1 MFSETLKLLKRSWK
15 IIVPYWKSEDKY
27 KALAMLVA
35 ILILTLGEIG
45 LTVKLSYWYQA
56 FYDALEKHDYAQFIK
71 QIKIFFLLIMIFIP
85 TITCTFAL
93 VSMLQFRWRQWMT
106 NRFLRDWTTDNAY
119 YHAMLNKDKIDN
131 PDQRISQ
138 DLDLFSSLSLDLF
151 LSFFKEIIT
160 LFSFA
165 FILWTVSS
173 GIPLK
178 IFGYTFKIHGYLV
191 WAAFLYAMVGTVLVV
206 KIGQPLIGLDFV
218 QQRYEANFRY
228 SLIRL
233 QEKREEIAI
242 FGGIKP
248 EVKNLKD
255 AFNFIRTNYYQI
267 VVRNVYINF
276 CYISF
281 VNISQII
288 PLLAAAPMYFANI
301 ITLGIVMQ
309 VGSAFGNV
317 RSSFSVIAK
326 NFRTIA
332 SWKAT
337 VIRLLELDDYI
348 KRAEGNMLHNKITF
362 TESQRD
368 LSVHHLTLQKPN
380 HDLMLKNI
388 NFSIKE
394 HDKTLLI
401 GGSGVGKSTIIRALR
416 GLWTSGEGKIEL
428 PANIFYV
435 PQRPYMPIAT
445 LREAMIYPTLLSDY
459 ENGAQGLSALLE
471 LFKLGHLVSS
481 LDEHQDWSTVL
492 SLGEQQR
499 ISFIRILINKPTFI
513 VMDEPSSSLNPALE
527 KLVFKTLLERLTD
540 VTIVTVGHSETL
552 KKYHQKV
559 IDVEQWVAS

>member
-1 MFSETLKLLKRSWK
+1 MSSETLKIFKNSWK
-15 IIVPYWKSEDKY
+15 IIGPYWKSEEKY

-35 ILILTLGEIG
+35 ILILTLANIG
-45 LTVKLSYWYQA
+45 ITVKISYWYQA
-56 FYDALEKHDYAQFIK
+56 FYNALEKHDYDQFLK
-71 QIKIFFLLIMIFIP
+71 QMKVFFLLILIFVP
-85 TITCTFAL
+85 TIMCNLAL
-93 VSMLQFRWRQWMT
+93 SSILQFRWRQWMT
-106 NRFLRDWTTDNAY
+106 NRFLRDWVADNTY
-119 YHAMLNKDKIDN
+119 YHVMLNKDKLDN

-138 DLDLFSSLSLDLF
+138 DLDLLSSASLGLF

-160 LFSFA
+160 LCSFA

-191 WAAFLYAMVGTVLVV
+191 WAAFLYAMIGTVIVV
-206 KIGQPLIGLDFV
+206 RVGQPLINLNFI
-218 QQRYEANFRY
+218 QQQYEANFRY

-233 QEKREEIAI
+233 QDKREEIAI
-242 FGGIKP
+242 FGGVKP

-267 VVRNVYINF
+267 IVRSVYINL

-281 VNISQII
+281 INISQIVPI
-288 PLLAAAPMYFANI
+288 LAAAPMYFASL
-301 ITLGIVMQ
+301 ITLGVVIQ
-309 VGSAFGNV
+309 VSSAFEQV
-317 RSSFSVIAK
+317 RGSFSVIAT
-326 NFRTIA
+326 NFSTIA
-332 SWKAT
+332 SWRAAAK
-337 VIRLLELDDYI
+337 RLLELVDYI
-348 KRAEGNMLHNKITF
+348 KIAEDNMRHNKITF

-368 LSVHHLTLQKPN
+368 LNIHHLTLKKPN
-380 HDLMLKNI
+380 HDPMLKNI

-401 GGSGVGKSTIIRALR
+401 GGSGIGKSTIVRALR

-459 ENGAQGLSALLE
+459 ENDEKGLIALLE

-513 VMDEPSSSLNPALE
+513 VMDEPSSSLNEGLE
-527 KLVFKTLLERLTD
+527 KLVFKTLLDRLTD

-552 KKYHQKV
+552 KKYHKKV
-559 IDVEQWVAS
+559 INVEQWVA